1 MERFPKF
8 CAPVKIQFNDGTQE
22 YGGIY
27 VRQNQRVIDVFCDDR
42 PFIPFRTM
50 RSMILLN
57 KSLLSHVELVNLDEI
72 ETKRDLFPP
81 LDLDYLK
88 RNSW

>member
-8 CAPVKIQFNDGTQE
+8 CAPVKIQFSDATQE
-22 YGGIY
+22 YGGVY

-42 PFIPFRTM
+42 SFIPFRTT
-50 RSMILLN
+50 RSTILLN
-57 KSLLSHVELVNLDEI
+57 KSLILHVELVNLSEV
-72 ETKRDLFPP
+72 EAKRDLFPP
-81 LDLDYLK
+81 LDIDYLK

>member
-8 CAPVKIQFNDGTQE
+8 CAPVKIQFSDGTQE

-42 PFIPFRTM
+42 SFMPFRTM
-50 RSMILLN
+50 RSTILLN
-57 KSLLSHVELVNLDEI
+57 KALILHVELVDLE
-72 ETKRDLFPP
+72 EVEAKKDLFPP
-81 LDLDYLK
+81 LDIEYLK